1 MKKHLKILLA
11 FILSVALVVTH
22 IPIITAEDILGT
34 VSENASEQEIVTQE
48 TKENENAY
56 ILGEL
61 KDKRSKDTK
70 HFRMS
75 DGSIKACIY
84 PQNVHYLK
92 SGKYED
98 IDNTLVLDEEA
109 GVYKNKANSA
119 KIALPESFA
128 DGYVEYATD
137 DNFVKFKLV
146 GSTNKKLK
154 KAEAKQTKSNDVTVL
169 DKVNSRASY
178 GAVKTNIDIQYDIIG
193 DKLKETI
200 VINKKTK
207 ETFIFEILT
216 SAYNAVLNND
226 NSVSFFD
233 EKGTQIFRVES
244 PYMTDSAGEFTNSVK
259 TELVKK
265 DSTYY
270 LTYTPDYEWLSDK
283 SRVYPVNL
291 DPTVNGPYSS
301 IDVIDTYVSSGNSA
315 NTIYGGADNISV
327 GVKSNGTIMRGYYK
341 LDIPD
346 EIKSTDRI
354 VYAQL
359 KLLRHNSTAYPTTTG
374 IRVDLYELTGG
385 FTEGNTTW
393 NNQPDFDDEN
403 AIIIDYNN
411 LTVYGNESDNMG
423 IFDIYD
429 VTKVISKWQTG
440 SPNYGIMLKLH
451 DESKPSSNKV
461 ANYCSREARPDGHY
475 ARFLEIDYRD
485 TTGLEDYWTY
495 TSLPAGRYGTA
506 YVNNYS
512 GNLVVTQPDYGIDG
526 NRMPIS
532 ISHIYNTH
540 NDVVNTYGG
549 KWRLNYQMC
558 IKMDHGNDGW
568 MLYDADGTQHFF
580 PFEGLNTMYDE
591 DGLGYT
597 INYSPTSTNEYVI
610 TDKNKNKMYFNTNG
624 NLTKLSDA
632 VGNTATI
639 TYDSSGNISVI
650 TDGANRRY
658 IFAYTSGKLSSI
670 TAPDGKIVS
679 YSYNSSN
686 QLSEIIYPDGQKTTF
701 TYYDGYLCSVSK
713 TNKILDIINYEQNNV
728 QMLVLMDKDYALIQ
742 RYRFE
747 YYYNTTMLYEHI
759 GSGTAIYQY
768 QFDTFG
774 HTSGIVNYQGDQAQ
788 HYVYNGVSVGGKS
801 NKIASESKIQKSV
814 VNLLPNH
821 RLDDGPYTIN
831 KYESLGQTVIYNYTR
846 DYDYITDGAYNILRT
861 DVSDSEDQYA
871 FMYYDYIVEK
881 TGYYTFS
888 AYVSTN
894 GVELSGNGAVVRI
907 ERIKDGINL
916 GGVERGENHT
926 DASKWNRLSVT
937 YYFEEGDT
945 ARCLMGMSDS
955 VTLGNVWFD
964 ELQLEEGETAN
975 SYNILA
981 LTNFSDGT
989 GGWPP
994 PGNMSAYNITESNA
1008 PQSASKGVAFTGTH
1022 ERNYTFQ
1029 YAYAAGNAGDV
1040 FSVGAWAKA
1049 NSVPTNTAKDAPSTD
1064 RLFGISVHF
1073 STDQGTKIERIPFN
1087 NFCEDWQFV
1096 SAQVIAPTDYS
1107 GVYVYLDYQNNAN
1120 TAVFTLPYLYK
1131 EDYGQTYTYDDDGN
1145 VISSVDLAASETNF
1159 AYNDNQLAKIFSP
1172 SGTNYSYTYD
1182 ETNNLLK
1189 YAISSDGI
1197 MEEFTYDS
1205 AGNALSATTWSMPI
1219 ASTLETG
1226 KTYYIVNAKTRTTL
1240 TAMGEA
1246 IRAQIQGQS
1255 FKKNDKHQKWT
1266 LTATSDGYYNIDA
1279 YLGSSNTNFRLDVPN
1294 GADTNNL
1301 GMIIHNPN
1309 TSSAQKYQITQNAD
1323 GTFTIYTRASNF
1335 TKCLDALSDNTSG
1348 AEDGIQVVQSTY
1360 SADDKAQKWYFYE
1373 ADSVTDGEFIKSTAE
1388 YTGNKNYIF
1397 KTTDAFGNVTQYNYD
1412 TTSGLLLWVIDPEG
1426 NKTEYT
1432 YNTDNSIDTITAVNG
1447 NLSTTVDY
1455 TYLNDLLTQIKV
1467 LNGTVY
1473 NFVYDTFGRT
1483 DEIKVGTALLSDIV
1497 YNSNG
1502 TINEMRYGNGKYI
1515 SYEYDDMY
1523 RTTKKI
1529 FNGDNSKRVEYYY
1542 NASGNLGVVIDY
1554 ITNETTRY
1562 IYDLSSRLVEVEV
1575 FGTASL
1581 SATNLV
1587 KSIKYTYADKTNYLT
1602 EVEYD
1607 SPLGTQSY
1615 NYNYG
1620 NMADGEMPDAVYS
1633 VDYNGTTQLEY
1644 TYDDFG
1650 RLTERNIA
1658 PINKTQTFTYK
1669 QGGYGE
1675 NSTSALVET
1684 VTVDGNTTEYLYD
1697 NNGNIYAIKVNGG
1710 LKVLY
1715 RYNSQNEL
1723 GEYNGADGL
1732 ISYYY
1737 RNGNITRVEREFE
1750 TIKTFR
1756 YTDPNWPDKLTHYNG
1771 IQIYYDAIGNP
1782 QSYYDWKQFSWAN
1795 GRQLVEILEQENL
1808 YQYTYDGDNI
1818 RTSKTVNGTTTQFI
1832 YADGVLLGQKTGNNT
1847 LLFLYDESGG
1857 KFGFIYNGAYYYYD
1871 INLQGDVVGI
1881 YNSNGVKVVTYEYD
1895 PWGVITD
1902 ITDTSGINIGTINP
1916 IRYRGYYYDN
1926 ETGFYYLQS
1935 RYYDPNI
1942 CRFINADGQIAGVG
1956 GNVLG
1961 YNQFAYCFNNP
1972 VNMSDETG
1980 NWPKWVTGTL
1990 NIIGGVAQF
1999 AAGAALGATVG
2010 WTGVGAVAA
2019 GLLLV
2024 NGTATA
2030 TQGVAQIVNH
2040 VTKSNTLPE
2049 VNIAR
2054 TAVEE
2059 SGRVIGGDTGAKVA
2073 GTVYDATVFAASVYA
2088 GVATKTP
2095 TACFVAGT
2103 SILTSLG
2110 VKAIEEIRSG
2120 DFVWAKNT
2128 QTGEVSLK
2136 PVVQTF
2142 VRESSNLV
2150 YVHVNGEKIIT
2161 TPEHPFYVPSKGWIS
2176 AINLRAGD
2184 VLQLVNGQIVI
2195 VEAVQHEILETPV
2208 LVYNFEVED
2217 FHTYYVGKSSVL
2229 VHNTCGGKPTSP
2241 NQMQQQVIRGQAPI
2255 GVDAVHVPHVPGQQ
2269 PHIHFTDGTS
2279 MNIDGSIHDKMNGIP
2294 NITNKIAIW
2303 LNENNWG
2310 K

>member
-1 MKKHLKILLA
+1 MKKYIKILLA
-11 FILSVALVVTH
+11 FILSIALVVTH
-22 IPIITAEDILGT
+22 IPMISAEDIFGT
-34 VSENASEQEIVTQE
+34 ASENVDEQEIVTQE
-48 TKENENAY
+48 SDNNENAY
-56 ILGEL
+56 IIGEIE
-61 KDKRSKDTK
+61 DKRSKDTK

-92 SGKYED
+92 NGKYED
-98 IDNTLVLDEEA
+98 IDNTLVFDEKA

-119 KIALPESFA
+119 KITLPQSFS
-128 DGYVEYATD
+128 DGYVEYVTED
-137 DNFVKFKLV
+137 DFVKFKLV
-146 GSTNKKLK
+146 GSTNKKLQ
-154 KAEAKQTKSNDVTVL
+154 KAETKRTKSNDITVL

-233 EKGTQIFRVES
+233 EKGTQIFRIES

-265 DSTYY
+265 EDKYY
-270 LTYTPDYEWLSDK
+270 LTYAPDYEWLSDK
-283 SRVYPVNL
+283 SRVYPVYL
-291 DPTVNGPYSS
+291 DPTIFETIVGSS
-301 IDVIDTYVSSGNSA
+301 ISDTYVSSGIGSGD
-315 NTIYGGADNISV
+315 IRGGWDVLNIGIAKV
-327 GVKSNGTIMRGYYK
+327 SNGALYTMRAYLK
-341 LDIPD
+341 FNIPSK
-346 EIKSTDRI
+346 IKSTDRI
-354 VYAQL
+354 VSA
-359 KLLRHNSTAYPTTTG
+359 KLDMVHYTPSVYTSNNG
-374 IRVDLYELTGG
+374 IRIDVHELTSS
-385 FTEGNTTW
+385 FTEGGTW
-393 NNQPDFDDEN
+393 WGNKPTFDP
-403 AIIIDYNN
+403 IIIDYALVNTSN
-411 LTVYGNESDNMG
+411 ALGTSGLTYDS
-423 IFDIYD
+423 YD
-429 VTKVISKWQTG
+429 VTKLVAQWHNGEKTNNG
-440 SPNYGIMLKLH
+440 LMLKLH
-451 DESKPSSNKV
+451 DELSPTGNSKV
-461 ANYCSREARPDGHY
+461 FYY
-475 ARFLEIDYRD
+475 ASDSVYHGQTSKFFEIVYRD

-495 TSLPAGRYGTA
+495 TSFTAGRYGTA

-512 GNLVVTQPDYGIDG
+512 GNLVVTQPDYSIDG
-526 NRMPIS
+526 NRMPVS
-532 ISHIYNTH
+532 ISHVYNTS
-540 NDVVNTYGG
+540 NDAVGTYGG
-549 KWRLNYQMC
+549 RWRLNYQMS
-558 IKMDHGNDGW
+558 IQTSSGLTHP
-568 MLYDADGTQHFF
+568 YFVDADGTKHHFYQESSSA
-580 PFEGLNTMYDE
+580 PVIDE

-597 INYSPTSTNEYVI
+597 LTINSSSTAERYVL
-610 TDKNKNKMYFNTNG
+610 TDKGKNKMYFNSAG
-624 NLTKLSDA
+624 KLTKLSDA
-632 VGNTATI
+632 VGNTATV

-650 TDGANRRY
+650 TDGAGRNY
-658 IFAYTSGKLSSI
+658 TFAYASGKLTSI

-686 QLSEIIYPDGQKTTF
+686 QLYEIIYPDGQKTRIEYTEEGYIRF
-701 TYYDGYLCSVSK
+701 VYEPNGRYLLLTY
-713 TNKILDIINYEQNNV
+713 NEQNNIIKTE
-728 QMLVLMDKDYALIQ
+728 QIAYDNDDIPFLASRYCFDYS
-742 RYRFE
+742 
-747 YYYNTTMLYEHI
+747 YNMTKINVFDGENSYD
-759 GSGTAIYQY
+759 YQY
-768 QFDTFG
+768 QFNTFG
-774 HTSGIVNYQGDQAQ
+774 HTIGVLNLQGDQAQ

-821 RLDDGPYTIN
+821 RLDEGPYTIN
-831 KYESLGQTVIYNYTR
+831 KYESSGQTVMYNYTR

-871 FMYYDYIVEK
+871 FIYYDYIAEK

-894 GVELSGNGAVVRI
+894 GTELAGNGAVVRI
-907 ERIKDGINL
+907 ERIADGINL
-916 GGVERGENHT
+916 GGVERSENHT

-945 ARCLMGMSDS
+945 VRCLMGMSDS

-981 LTNFSDGT
+981 LTNFSDGI

-994 PGNMSAYNITESNA
+994 PENMSVYNITESNA
-1008 PQSASKGVAFTGTH
+1008 PQSAPKGVAFTGTN

-1049 NSVPTNTAKDAPSTD
+1049 KSVPTNTAKDAPSTE

-1073 STDQGTKIERIPFN
+1073 STAQGTKIERIPFD

-1096 SAQVIAPTDYS
+1096 SAQVIAPADYS
-1107 GVYVYLDYQNNAN
+1107 KVYVYLDYQNNEN

-1145 VISSVDLAASETNF
+1145 VISSVDLAASETSF

-1189 YAISSDGI
+1189 YALSSDGI

-1219 ASTLETG
+1219 ASTLESG

-1255 FKKNDKHQKWT
+1255 FEKNDKYQKWT
-1266 LTATSDGYYNIDA
+1266 LTVTSDGYYNIDA

-1294 GADTNNL
+1294 GADTDNL

-1323 GTFTIYTRASNF
+1323 GTFTIYTCASNF
-1335 TKCLDALSDNTSG
+1335 TKCLDALADNASG
-1348 AEDGIQVVQSTY
+1348 ADDGIQVVQSTY

-1388 YTGNKNYIF
+1388 YTSDKNYIF
-1397 KTTDAFGNVTQYNYD
+1397 KTTDAFGNVTQYDYN
-1412 TTSGLLLWVIDPEG
+1412 TASGLLNKVTDPEG
-1426 NKTEYT
+1426 NETVYT
-1432 YNTDNSIDTITAVNG
+1432 YNTDNSVATVTAANG
-1447 NLSTTVDY
+1447 SLSTTVNY

-1467 LNGTVY
+1467 TNGTVY
-1473 NFVYDTFGRT
+1473 NFVYDGLGRT
-1483 DEIKVGTALLSDIV
+1483 DEITVDTAVLSDIV

-1502 TINEMRYGNGKYI
+1502 TISEMRYGNGSYI

-1602 EVEYD
+1602 AVEYA

-1615 NYNYG
+1615 SYNYG

-1650 RLTERNIA
+1650 RLTRRNIA
-1658 PINKTQTFTYK
+1658 PINKTQIFAYK
-1669 QGGYGE
+1669 HGGYGE
-1675 NSTSALVET
+1675 NSTSALAES
-1684 VTVDGNTTEYLYD
+1684 VTAPDGSTEYFFD
-1697 NNGNIYAIKVNGG
+1697 
-1710 LKVLY
+1710 
-1715 RYNSQNEL
+1715 
-1723 GEYNGADGL
+1723 D
-1732 ISYYY
+1732 
-1737 RNGNITRVEREFE
+1737 NGNITAIYINGSMVAHYDYDYLNQLVEYVDVNGQVYNYVYTNGNIEY
-1750 TIKTFR
+1750 IKLNGESIKIFA
-1756 YTDPNWPDKLTHYNG
+1756 YGNVEWADKLLAVNCDELT
-1771 IQIYYDAIGNP
+1771 YDEIGNP
-1782 QSYYDWKQFSWAN
+1782 LLYYNNSLFSWEN
-1795 GRQLVEILEQENL
+1795 GRWLSTVTKGANS
-1808 YQYTYDGDNI
+1808 YSYTYDSNGV

-1871 INLQGDVVGI
+1871 INLQGDVIGI

-1895 PWGVITD
+1895 PWGVITN

-1916 IRYRGYYYDN
+1916 IRYRSYYYDN

-1942 CRFINADGQIAGVG
+1942 CRFINADGYVSTGQG
-1956 GNVLG
+1956 VLG
-1961 YNQFAYCFNNP
+1961 YNMFAYCNNNP
-1972 VNMSDETG
+1972 VNLTDPTGELSWKDVG
-1980 NWPKWVTGTL
+1980 NWFSNAWEKTTSFFSNTFGAGVVQAQDYKAIELKTSILGWESGTSTSKVIAGNIEKPISFYAVNASKWWKL
-1990 NIIGGVAQF
+1990 NEYKIGVQVNICNGGYNYAFNPLETTAAISAKNTSFEIVHGINKIGATISSGVDFKKRTAGIYGHAYIRSVPTAF
-1999 AAGAALGATVG
+1999 AVVIGAIAWPYIVGAAGAAGA
-2010 WTGVGAVAA
+2010 
-2019 GLLLV
+2019 
-2024 NGTATA
+2024 
-2030 TQGVAQIVNH
+2030 
-2040 VTKSNTLPE
+2040 
-2049 VNIAR
+2049 
-2054 TAVEE
+2054 
-2059 SGRVIGGDTGAKVA
+2059 
-2073 GTVYDATVFAASVYA
+2073 A
-2088 GVATKTP
+2088 GVAN
-2095 TACFVAGT
+2095 AF
-2103 SILTSLG
+2103 LQY
-2110 VKAIEEIRSG
+2110 
-2120 DFVWAKNT
+2120 AK
-2128 QTGEVSLK
+2128 
-2136 PVVQTF
+2136 
-2142 VRESSNLV
+2142 
-2150 YVHVNGEKIIT
+2150 
-2161 TPEHPFYVPSKGWIS
+2161 
-2176 AINLRAGD
+2176 
-2184 VLQLVNGQIVI
+2184 
-2195 VEAVQHEILETPV
+2195 
-2208 LVYNFEVED
+2208 
-2217 FHTYYVGKSSVL
+2217 
-2229 VHNTCGGKPTSP
+2229 
-2241 NQMQQQVIRGQAPI
+2241 
-2255 GVDAVHVPHVPGQQ
+2255 
-2269 PHIHFTDGTS
+2269 
-2279 MNIDGSIHDKMNGIP
+2279 
-2294 NITNKIAIW
+2294 
-2303 LNENNWG
+2303 
-2310 K
+2310 